1 MNKKKESNY
10 GHFYT
15 KFIKL
20 LNLLVK
26 RNKNQQTM
34 IDKINSLINIFDVGD
49 LKFFF
54 LVVKKNIKNLMTLSL
69 IFSLLVFLIS
79 SNQEKKF
86 LSKATIVIEPDD
98 NKIVN
103 IEEVYSIEAL
113 SNRINNQIAILKS
126 DEVLEY
132 IVKDKKSSM
141 KFKNLY
147 SENKQNLF
155 RRIFSKKINIDE
167 DFLKSILTANF
178 SVRNIPRSDVLE
190 LSFISTNPKIS
201 QLALMSII
209 DSYQRYEIDSKIQIT
224 NYANKKITE
233 RLKELVAQMDIAQK
247 KLSNYKKDNNLVDT
261 GNVKEL
267 KIKEIQ
273 SISSRIVDAKKNYQE
288 QQNDLLSI
296 KVADGDMDAL
306 LAIKDLR
313 SREEI
318 SNIKASLNANESN
331 IQSLSL
337 IYTDK
342 HPKIIQANDLNDN
355 LKEQLKDIL
364 DENIQQK
371 AFELSN
377 LDNFIKLSEEELQ
390 KATDELR
397 IIEEKEAGML
407 KFSREVE
414 SSRKLYES
422 FLQRVKE
429 TNEAQNLQVS
439 RLKVIETPILP
450 SSHFSPQPTKNFLL
464 AFLISFF
471 GIYGLLYFREMNSSV
486 IKSPEAIESLNIPQ
500 VGILPRVENLKR
512 GYHILQMFV
521 EDGGSSFA
529 EAIRSSRATIESKF
543 TKNKSYMVTSS
554 NPSEGKTTFAFNLAL
569 SLEKANKVLFIE
581 ADIRRPSVLN
591 GFYQFDREILG
602 LGEIITGSAQ
612 LNEAIFKVPGTELD
626 IITSGEKRF
635 DMSDIVNK
643 EQIKKFLDVLKM
655 EYDFVIVD
663 SPPVQPVSDTLIL
676 TQASDYNLFV
686 IRSDETRTASFMS
699 SIKKIQNVGAKINGI
714 VINDLDTSKD
724 SYYSYYY
731 SYSPDYYTKS

>member
-1 MNKKKESNY
+1 
-10 GHFYT
+10 
-15 KFIKL
+15 
-20 LNLLVK
+20 
-26 RNKNQQTM
+26 M
-34 IDKINSLINIFDVGD
+34 IERLNSLLNIFDVGD
-49 LKFFF
+49 LKFFL
-54 LVVKKNIKNLMTLSL
+54 LVAKKNLKNLLTLSIIL
-69 IFSLLVFLIS
+69 SLLVLLIS
-79 SNQEKKF
+79 LNQEKKY
-86 LSKATIVIEPDD
+86 LSKATIVIEPED

-103 IEEVYSIEAL
+103 IEEVYSIEAQ
-113 SNRINNQIAILKS
+113 SNRINNQMAILKS
-126 DEVLEY
+126 DEVQEY
-132 IVKDKKSSM
+132 IVKDKKNSM

-147 SENKQNLF
+147 SETKQNF
-155 RRIFSKKINIDE
+155 FQRIFTKKKNIDE
-167 DFLKSILTANF
+167 NFLKQVLTESLKVKNL
-178 SVRNIPRSDVLE
+178 PRSDVLE
-190 LSFISTNPKIS
+190 LSFVSTNPKIS
-201 QLALMSII
+201 QLALVSII
-209 DSYQRYEIDSKIQIT
+209 DSYQRYEIDSKIKIT
-224 NYANKKITE
+224 NYANQKITE

-247 KLSNYKKDNNLVDT
+247 QLSNYKKENNLVDT

-273 SISSRIVDAKKNYQE
+273 SISTRIVDAKKNYQE

-296 KVADGDMDAL
+296 KVADGDVDAL

-313 SREEI
+313 SRDEI
-318 SNIKASLNANESN
+318 SNIKASLTANESN

-337 IYTDK
+337 IYTDQ
-342 HPKIIQANDLNDN
+342 HPKIIQANDLNEN
-355 LKEQLKDIL
+355 LKIQLKDIL

-407 KFSREVE
+407 KYSREVE

-439 RLKVIETPILP
+439 RLKVIETPSLP
-450 SSHFSPQPTKNFLL
+450 EKPFSPQPTRNFVI
-464 AFLISFF
+464 AFIISFF
-471 GIYGLLYFREMNSSV
+471 GVYGLLYFREMNSSV

-500 VGILPRVENLKR
+500 IGILPRVEKLNR
-512 GYHILQMFV
+512 GYHILQLFI
-521 EDGGSSFA
+521 EDGASSFA
-529 EAIRSSRATIESKF
+529 EAIRSSRATVESKF
-543 TKNKSYMVTSS
+543 SKNKSYLVTSS

-569 SLEKANKVLFIE
+569 SLEKSNKVLFIE

-602 LGEIITGSAQ
+602 LGEIISNSAQ
-612 LNEAIFKVPGTELD
+612 IKDVIFKVPGTDLD

-643 EQIKKFLDVLKM
+643 EQIKKFLDVLKVN
-655 EYDFVIVD
+655 YDYIIVD

-686 IRSDETRTASFMS
+686 LRSDETRTASFMS

-714 VINDLDTSKD
+714 IINDLDTSKD

-731 SYSPDYYTKS
+731 NYSPEYYSKS

>member
-1 MNKKKESNY
+1 MSKQLKIY
-10 GHFYT
+10 FFG
-15 KFIKL
+15 
-20 LNLLVK
+20 
-26 RNKNQQTM
+26 M
-34 IDKINSLINIFDVGD
+34 IERLNSLIKIFDVGD
-49 LKFFF
+49 LKFYL
-54 LVVKKNIKNLMTLSL
+54 LVAKKNLKNLLTLSI

-79 SNQEKKF
+79 LNQEKKY
-86 LSKATIVIEPDD
+86 LSKATIVIEPEE

-103 IEEVYSIEAL
+103 IEEVYSIEAQ

-126 DEVLEY
+126 DEVQEY
-132 IVKDKKSSM
+132 IVKDKKNSM

-147 SENKQNLF
+147 SESRQNF
-155 RRIFSKKINIDE
+155 FQRIFTRKKNFNE
-167 DFLKSILTANF
+167 DYLKSVLTENF
-178 SVRNIPRSDVLE
+178 KVKNIPRSDVLE
-190 LSFISTNPKIS
+190 LSFVSTNPKIS
-201 QLALMSII
+201 QLALISII
-209 DSYQRYEIDSKIQIT
+209 DSYQRYEIDSKIKIT
-224 NYANKKITE
+224 NYANQKITE

-247 KLSNYKKDNNLVDT
+247 QLSNYKKENNLVDT

-273 SISSRIVDAKKNYQE
+273 SISTRIVDAKKNYQE

-296 KVADGDMDAL
+296 KVADGDVDAL

-318 SNIKASLNANESN
+318 SNIKASLTANESN

-337 IYTDK
+337 IYTDQ
-342 HPKIIQANDLNDN
+342 HPKILQANDLNES
-355 LKEQLKDIL
+355 LKVQLKDIL
-364 DENIQQK
+364 EENIQQK

-377 LDNFIKLSEEELQ
+377 LDNFIKLSNEELQ

-397 IIEEKEAGML
+397 EIEEKEAGML

-450 SSHFSPQPTKNFLL
+450 SNPFSPKPYQNLFI
-464 AFLISFF
+464 AFVISFLCF
-471 GIYGLLYFREMNSSV
+471 YGMLYYREMNSSA

-500 VGILPRVENLKR
+500 IGILPRVDKLKR
-512 GYHILQMFV
+512 GFHILQMFV
-521 EDGGSSFA
+521 EDGASSFS
-529 EAIRSSRATIESKF
+529 EAIRSSRATIESKYL
-543 TKNKSYMVTSS
+543 KNKSYMVTSS
-554 NPSEGKTTFAFNLAL
+554 NPSEGKTTFSFNLAL
-569 SLEKANKVLFIE
+569 SLEKTNKVLFIE

-612 LNEAIFKVPGTELD
+612 LNDVIFKVPGTELD

-643 EQIKKFLDVLKM
+643 EQIKKFLDVLKI
-655 EYDFVIVD
+655 EYDYVIVD

-676 TQASDYNLFV
+676 CQASDYNLFV
-686 IRSDETRTASFMS
+686 IRSEETRTASFMS

-714 VINDLDTSKD
+714 VVNDLDTSKD

-731 SYSPDYYTKS
+731 SYSPEYYTKS

>member
-1 MNKKKESNY
+1 
-10 GHFYT
+10 
-15 KFIKL
+15 
-20 LNLLVK
+20 
-26 RNKNQQTM
+26 M
-34 IDKINSLINIFDVGD
+34 IIDRINSLLNIFDVGD

-54 LVVKKNIKNLMTLSL
+54 LVAKKNLKNLIILSFV
-69 IFSLLVFLIS
+69 FSLLVFLIS

-103 IEEVYSIEAL
+103 IEEVYSLEAQ
-113 SNRINNQIAILKS
+113 SNRINNQMAILKS
-126 DEVLEY
+126 DEVQEY
-132 IVKDKKSSM
+132 IVNDKKNSM

-147 SENKQNLF
+147 SENKKNFFQ
-155 RRIFSKKINIDE
+155 RIFTKKQNIDE
-167 DFLKSILTANF
+167 GFLKSILTKNF
-178 SVRNIPRSDVLE
+178 TVKNIPRSDVLE
-190 LSFISTNPKIS
+190 LSFVSTNPKIS
-201 QLALMSII
+201 QLALISII
-209 DSYQRYEIDSKIQIT
+209 DSYQRYEIDSKIKIT
-224 NYANKKITE
+224 NYANQKISE
-233 RLKELVAQMDIAQK
+233 RLKELVEQMDIAQK
-247 KLSNYKKDNNLVDT
+247 KLSKYKRDNNLVDT

-267 KIKEIQ
+267 KINEIQ

-296 KVADGDMDAL
+296 KVADGDVDAL

-313 SREEI
+313 SRDEI
-318 SNIKASLNANESN
+318 SNLKASLTANESN

-342 HPKIIQANDLNDN
+342 HPKIIQANDLNEN
-355 LKEQLKDIL
+355 LKVQLKDIL

-377 LDNFIKLSEEELQ
+377 LDNFIKLSNEELQ
-390 KATDELR
+390 KATEELR

-414 SSRKLYES
+414 SSKKLYES

-439 RLKVIETPILP
+439 KLKVIETPNLP
-450 SSHFSPQPTKNFLL
+450 ASPFSPQPTKNFIL
-464 AFLISFF
+464 AFLISFC
-471 GIYGLLYFREMNSSV
+471 GVYGLLYFREMNSSV
-486 IKSPEAIESLNIPQ
+486 IKSPEAIDSLNIPQ
-500 VGILPRVENLKR
+500 IGVLPRVEKLKR

-521 EDGGSSFA
+521 EDGASSFA
-529 EAIRSSRATIESKF
+529 ESIRSSRAIIESKF
-543 TKNKSYMVTSS
+543 SKNRSYMVTSS

-569 SLEKANKVLFIE
+569 SLEKTNKVLFIE

-602 LGEIITGSAQ
+602 LGEIISGTAQ
-612 LNEAIFKVPGTELD
+612 LNEAIFKVPGTDLD

-643 EQIKKFLDVLKM
+643 EQIKKFLDILKI
-655 EYDFVIVD
+655 EYDYVIVD

-686 IRSDETRTASFMS
+686 IRSEETRTASFMS

-731 SYSPDYYTKS
+731 SYSPEYYTKS

>member
-1 MNKKKESNY
+1 MLER
-10 GHFYT
+10 
-15 KFIKL
+15 L
-20 LNLLVK
+20 
-26 RNKNQQTM
+26 
-34 IDKINSLINIFDVGD
+34 NSLLAVFDVGD
-49 LKFFF
+49 IKFFL
-54 LVVKKNIKNLMTLSL
+54 LVAKKNLKNLLTLSI
-69 IFSLLVFLIS
+69 IFSLLILLIS
-79 SNQEKKF
+79 LNQEKKY
-86 LSKATIVIEPDD
+86 LSKATIVIEPEE

-103 IEEVYSIEAL
+103 IEEVYSIEAQ
-113 SNRINNQIAILKS
+113 SNRINNQMAILKS
-126 DEVLEY
+126 DEVQEY

-147 SENKQNLF
+147 SETKQNF
-155 RRIFSKKINIDE
+155 FQRIFTRKKIMDE
-167 DFLKSILTANF
+167 NFLKIVLTENF
-178 SVRNIPRSDVLE
+178 KVKNLPRSDVLE
-190 LSFISTNPKIS
+190 LSFVSTNPKIS
-201 QLALMSII
+201 QLALVSII
-209 DSYQRYEIDSKIQIT
+209 DSYQRYEIDSKIKIT
-224 NYANKKITE
+224 NYANQKITE

-247 KLSNYKKDNNLVDT
+247 QLSNYKKENNLVDT

-273 SISSRIVDAKKNYQE
+273 SISTRIVDAKKNYQE

-296 KVADGDMDAL
+296 KVADGDVDAL

-313 SREEI
+313 SRDEI

-337 IYTDK
+337 IYTDQ

-355 LKEQLKDIL
+355 LKLQLKDIL

-377 LDNFIKLSEEELQ
+377 LDNFIKLSDEELQ

-397 IIEEKEAGML
+397 VIEEKEAGML

-439 RLKVIETPILP
+439 RLKVIETPNLP
-450 SSHFSPQPTKNFLL
+450 EDPFSPQPTKNFLI
-464 AFLISFF
+464 AFIISFF
-471 GIYGLLYFREMNSSV
+471 GVYGLLYFREMNSSV
-486 IKSPEAIESLNIPQ
+486 VKSPEAIDSLNIPQ
-500 VGILPRVENLKR
+500 VGILPRVEKLKR

-521 EDGGSSFA
+521 EDGASSFA

-543 TKNKSYMVTSS
+543 SKNKSYMVTSS

-569 SLEKANKVLFIE
+569 SLEKTSKVLFIE

-602 LGEIITGSAQ
+602 LGEIITGNAQ
-612 LNEAIFKVPGTELD
+612 LNEVIFKVPGTELD

-643 EQIKKFLDVLKM
+643 EQIKKFFDVLKI
-655 EYDFVIVD
+655 EYDYVIVD

-676 TQASDYNLFV
+676 AQASDYNLFV
-686 IRSDETRTASFMS
+686 IRSEETRTATFMS
-699 SIKKIQNVGAKINGI
+699 SIKKIQNVGSKINGI

-731 SYSPDYYTKS
+731 SYSPEYYTKS